1 MNPKYLLQTA
11 IFRALP
17 LAAIGLSASI
27 GSSWAAS
34 ISFVPAGSQLDGDP
48 INDIATE
55 VGEMI
60 SFDVLLDTTGLG
72 STGSLDISYGFTWDS
87 GRFLN
92 DPGELEIKPIN
103 DDVDFGE
110 ADNIVCAISFA
121 ICSVSYS
128 GLPLNQQGTLTTIA
142 FNVFPELINDGAS
155 DFDIQIGSATIGGV
169 DFTSEFSPSSQ
180 EVEVQVP
187 EPLTILGTA
196 TAAGFGAFF
205 KRELK
210 KNKKK
215 KDNDK

>member
-1 MNPKYLLQTA
+1 MNPKYLLQPA

-17 LAAIGLSASI
+17 LAAIGLLASM
-27 GSSWAAS
+27 GASWAAS
-34 ISFVPAGSQLDGDP
+34 ISFVPAGSQLDDDP
-48 INDIATE
+48 IDDIATE

-60 SFDVLLDTTGLG
+60 AFDVLLDTTGLG

-87 GRFLN
+87 GRFLE
-92 DPGELEIKPIN
+92 DPGELEIKPI
-103 DDVDFGE
+103 DDNVDFGE
-110 ADNIVCAISFA
+110 ADEIICAISFA
-121 ICSVSYS
+121 ICGASYS

-155 DFDIQIGSATIGGV
+155 DFDIEIGSATIGGV

-205 KRELK
+205 KRQI
-210 KNKKK
+210 NKKK
-215 KDNDK
+215 QDNEE